1 MEDIYK
7 TAWASYSYI
16 QEITK
21 YRPMTSGEEPWL
33 NKLKQADWM
42 CGTCD
47 KTFDTEYMMRK
58 HLTSFDEQEICRITG
73 TVWPMGDIF
82 TKNEIENFS
91 L

>member
-1 MEDIYK
+1 MEDNYK
-7 TAWASYSYI
+7 TAWASYTYI
-16 QEITK
+16 KEITK
-21 YRPMTSGEEPWL
+21 YRPMRSGEESLL
-33 NKLKQADWM
+33 NTYGQTGWM
-42 CGTCD
+42 CGMCD